1 MRVHRGTDGTDTAG
15 CEEYH
20 AAWEGGHV
28 DDGKKLGRS
37 GEGDGKER
45 LCGEVN
51 SSELWGT
58 VDIDRVLI
66 QSVMSKE
73 TYFIEND
80 GASNNQLAALIPALL
95 QKQGVDPTT
104 LLAMMGGGGFGGGM
118 GGFGGLFGLLILF
131 LFLSGGFGGFG
142 FGGGFGGFGRG
153 GFVPNQIN
161 NDANTG
167 IILQAL
173 ERNGVNINNLAT
185 ALGTSKDAI
194 MTAINGLSREICN
207 FSNQTGMQTNQIIT
221 ALLQGNNALTSQIAG
236 CCCDLKGLIAQLGC
250 NIEKT
255 IMSEGSNTRAEI
267 AAARNDIKEGQR
279 AAEMREM
286 QREIDAL
293 RESKSDLKTKLALK
307 EQNDFVQ
314 ATLNAGLQPVYGALQ
329 KLQSDID
336 GVKCKMP
343 PTVPVQWP
351 QLKAYN
357 PDAAAAAA
365 WAAQQYNNDCGC

>member
-1 MRVHRGTDGTDTAG
+1 
-15 CEEYH
+15 
-20 AAWEGGHV
+20 
-28 DDGKKLGRS
+28 
-37 GEGDGKER
+37 
-45 LCGEVN
+45 
-51 SSELWGT
+51 
-58 VDIDRVLI
+58 
-66 QSVMSKE
+66 MSKE

-80 GASNNQLAALIPALL
+80 GGSNNQLAALIPALL

-131 LFLSGGFGGFG
+131 LFLSGGFGGYG

-153 GFVPNQIN
+153 FGGGFIPNQIN

-173 ERNGVNINNLAT
+173 ERNGVNINNIAT

-221 ALLQGNNALTSQIAG
+221 ALLQGNNALTSQIAS

-255 IMSEGSNTRAEI
+255 IIGEGSATRAEI

-279 AAEMREM
+279 AQEMREM

-307 EQNDFVQ
+307 DQNDFVQ
-314 ATLNAGLQPVYGALQ
+314 ASLNAGLQPLYGALQ
-329 KLQSDID
+329 KLQSDVD
-336 GVKCKMP
+336 GLKCKMP

>member
-1 MRVHRGTDGTDTAG
+1 
-15 CEEYH
+15 
-20 AAWEGGHV
+20 
-28 DDGKKLGRS
+28 
-37 GEGDGKER
+37 
-45 LCGEVN
+45 
-51 SSELWGT
+51 
-58 VDIDRVLI
+58 
-66 QSVMSKE
+66 
-73 TYFIEND
+73 
-80 GASNNQLAALIPALL
+80 
-95 QKQGVDPTT
+95 
-104 LLAMMGGGGFGGGM
+104 M

-142 FGGGFGGFGRG
+142 FGGGFGGFNRG
-153 GFVPNQIN
+153 FGGSFIPNMVN

-194 MTAINGLSREICN
+194 MTALNGLSREICN

-221 ALLQGNNALTSQIAG
+221 ALLQGNNALTSQIAS
-236 CCCDLKGLIAQLGC
+236 CCCDMKSLIQQLGC
-250 NIEKT
+250 GIEKT
-255 IMSEGSNTRAEI
+255 IMGEGSATRAEI

-286 QREIDAL
+286 QREIDSL

-307 EQNDFVQ
+307 DQNDFVQ
-314 ATLNAGLQPVYGALQ
+314 ATMNAGLQPIYQMLQ
-329 KLQSDID
+329 KLQGDID

-351 QLKAYN
+351 QLRAYN

-365 WAAQQYNNDCGC
+365 WAAQQYGNNDCGC

>member
-1 MRVHRGTDGTDTAG
+1 
-15 CEEYH
+15 
-20 AAWEGGHV
+20 
-28 DDGKKLGRS
+28 
-37 GEGDGKER
+37 
-45 LCGEVN
+45 
-51 SSELWGT
+51 
-58 VDIDRVLI
+58 
-66 QSVMSKE
+66 MSKE

-80 GASNNQLAALIPALL
+80 GGGSNQLAALIPALL
-95 QKQGVDPTT
+95 QRQGIDPTT
-104 LLAMMGGGGFGGGM
+104 LLAISGGGFGGGM

-131 LFLSGGFGGFG
+131 WFMSGFGGGGFG
-142 FGGGFGGFGRG
+142 FGGGFGRG

-167 IILQAL
+167 ILLQAL
-173 ERNGVNINNLAT
+173 ERNGVNINNIAT

-194 MTAINGLSREICN
+194 MAALNGLSREICN

-221 ALLQGNNALTSQIAG
+221 QLLNGNNAISSQIAG
-236 CCCDLKGLIAQLGC
+236 CCCDLKGLLQQLGC

-255 IMSEGSNTRAEI
+255 IMGEGSATRAEI

-307 EQNDFVQ
+307 DQNDFVQ
-314 ATLNAGLQPVYGALQ
+314 ATINAGLQPLYGALQ

-336 GVKCKMP
+336 SVKCKMP
-343 PTVPVQWP
+343 PTVNVPYP
-351 QLKAYN
+351 NLKAYN
-357 PDAAAAAA
+357 PEAAYAAQ
-365 WAAQQYNNDCGC
+365 WAQQYANKDCGC

>member
-1 MRVHRGTDGTDTAG
+1 
-15 CEEYH
+15 
-20 AAWEGGHV
+20 
-28 DDGKKLGRS
+28 
-37 GEGDGKER
+37 
-45 LCGEVN
+45 
-51 SSELWGT
+51 
-58 VDIDRVLI
+58 
-66 QSVMSKE
+66 MSKE

-80 GASNNQLAALIPALL
+80 GGSNNQLAALIPALL

-104 LLAMMGGGGFGGGM
+104 LLALSGGGIGGGM

-131 LFLSGGFGGFG
+131 LFLSGGFGGYG
-142 FGGGFGGFGRG
+142 FGGGFGRGFGG
-153 GFVPNQIN
+153 GFIPNQIN

-173 ERNGVNINNLAT
+173 ERNGVNINNIAT

-221 ALLQGNNALTSQIAG
+221 ALLQGNNALTSQIAS

-255 IMSEGSNTRAEI
+255 IIGEGSATRAEI

-279 AAEMREM
+279 AQEMREM

-307 EQNDFVQ
+307 DQNDFVQ
-314 ATLNAGLQPVYGALQ
+314 ASLNAGLQPLYGALQ
-329 KLQSDID
+329 KLQSDVD
-336 GVKCKMP
+336 GLKCKMP

>member
-1 MRVHRGTDGTDTAG
+1 
-15 CEEYH
+15 
-20 AAWEGGHV
+20 
-28 DDGKKLGRS
+28 
-37 GEGDGKER
+37 
-45 LCGEVN
+45 
-51 SSELWGT
+51 
-58 VDIDRVLI
+58 
-66 QSVMSKE
+66 MSKE

-80 GASNNQLAALIPALL
+80 GGSNNQLAALIPALL

-104 LLAMMGGGGFGGGM
+104 LLAIMGGGGFGGGM

-131 LFLSGGFGGFG
+131 LFLSGGFGGYGFGGGMGGFGRG
-142 FGGGFGGFGRG
+142 FGGGFI
-153 GFVPNQIN
+153 PNQIN

-173 ERNGVNINNLAT
+173 ERNGVNINNIAT

-194 MTAINGLSREICN
+194 MAAINGLSREICN
-207 FSNQTGMQTNQIIT
+207 FSNQTGMQTNQIIQQL
-221 ALLQGNNALTSQIAG
+221 AAGNNALTSQIAN
-236 CCCDLKGLIAQLGC
+236 CCCDLKSLLQQLGC

-279 AAEMREM
+279 AQEMREM

-307 EQNDFVQ
+307 DQNDFVQ
-314 ATLNAGLQPVYGALQ
+314 ATINAGLQPLYGALQ
-329 KLQSDID
+329 KLQSDVD
-336 GVKCKMP
+336 GMKCKMP

>member
-1 MRVHRGTDGTDTAG
+1 
-15 CEEYH
+15 
-20 AAWEGGHV
+20 
-28 DDGKKLGRS
+28 
-37 GEGDGKER
+37 
-45 LCGEVN
+45 
-51 SSELWGT
+51 
-58 VDIDRVLI
+58 
-66 QSVMSKE
+66 MSKE

-80 GASNNQLAALIPALL
+80 GGSNNQLAALIPALL
-95 QKQGVDPTT
+95 QRQGIDPTT
-104 LLAMMGGGGFGGGM
+104 LLAMSSGGFGGGM

-131 LFLSGGFGGFG
+131 LFLTGGFGGYG

-153 GFVPNQIN
+153 FIPNQIN

-173 ERNGVNINNLAT
+173 ERNGVGINNLAT

-194 MTAINGLSREICN
+194 MTALNGLSREICS

-279 AAEMREM
+279 AQEMREM

-307 EQNDFVQ
+307 DQNDFVQ
-314 ATLNAGLQPVYGALQ
+314 ATINAGLQPLYGAIQ

-336 GVKCKMP
+336 GVKCKLP

-351 QLKAYN
+351 HLRAYS
-357 PDAAAAAA
+357 PDAAVAAQ
-365 WAAQQYNNDCGC
+365 WAAQQYANSDCGC

>member
-1 MRVHRGTDGTDTAG
+1 MG
-15 CEEYH
+15 
-20 AAWEGGHV
+20 
-28 DDGKKLGRS
+28 
-37 GEGDGKER
+37 
-45 LCGEVN
+45 VN
-51 SSELWGT
+51 YADLWGT

-66 QSVMSKE
+66 QLVMSKE

-80 GASNNQLAALIPALL
+80 GANNQLAALIPALL
-95 QKQGVDPTT
+95 QRQGIDPTT
-104 LLAMMGGGGFGGGM
+104 LLAMSGGFGGGM

-131 LFLSGGFGGFG
+131 LFLTGGFGGYG

-153 GFVPNQIN
+153 FGGGFIPNQIN

-173 ERNGVNINNLAT
+173 ERNGVGINNLAT

-194 MTAINGLSREICN
+194 MTALNGLSREICN

-279 AAEMREM
+279 AQEMREM

-307 EQNDFVQ
+307 DQNDFVQ
-314 ATLNAGLQPVYGALQ
+314 ATINAGLQPLYGAIQ
-329 KLQSDID
+329 KLQSDVD
-336 GVKCKMP
+336 GLKCKMP

-365 WAAQQYNNDCGC
+365 WAAQQYSNNDCNC

>member
-1 MRVHRGTDGTDTAG
+1 
-15 CEEYH
+15 
-20 AAWEGGHV
+20 
-28 DDGKKLGRS
+28 
-37 GEGDGKER
+37 
-45 LCGEVN
+45 
-51 SSELWGT
+51 
-58 VDIDRVLI
+58 
-66 QSVMSKE
+66 MSKE

-80 GASNNQLAALIPALL
+80 GGSNNQLAALIPALL
-95 QKQGVDPTT
+95 QRQGIDPTT
-104 LLAMMGGGGFGGGM
+104 LLAMSGGGFGGGM

-131 LFLSGGFGGFG
+131 LFLTGGFGGYG
-142 FGGGFGGFGRG
+142 FGGGLGGFGRG
-153 GFVPNQIN
+153 FIPNQIN

-173 ERNGVNINNLAT
+173 ERNGVGINNIAT

-194 MTAINGLSREICN
+194 MTAINGLSREICS

-279 AAEMREM
+279 AQEMREM

-307 EQNDFVQ
+307 DQNDFVQ
-314 ATLNAGLQPVYGALQ
+314 ATINAGLQPLYGAIQ

-336 GVKCKMP
+336 GVKCKLP

-351 QLKAYN
+351 HLRAYS
-357 PDAAAAAA
+357 PDAAVAAQ
-365 WAAQQYNNDCGC
+365 WAAQQYANSDCGC

>member
-1 MRVHRGTDGTDTAG
+1 
-15 CEEYH
+15 
-20 AAWEGGHV
+20 
-28 DDGKKLGRS
+28 
-37 GEGDGKER
+37 
-45 LCGEVN
+45 
-51 SSELWGT
+51 
-58 VDIDRVLI
+58 
-66 QSVMSKE
+66 MSKE

-80 GASNNQLAALIPALL
+80 GGNNQLAALIPALL
-95 QKQGVDPTT
+95 QKQGIDPTA
-104 LLAMMGGGGFGGGM
+104 LLAMSGGLGGGL

-131 LFLSGGFGGFG
+131 ALFGGGFGGFG

-173 ERNGVNINNLAT
+173 ERNGVGINNIAT
-185 ALGTSKDAI
+185 ALGTSKDVI
-194 MTAINGLSREICN
+194 ITAINSLSREICN

-221 ALLQGNNALTSQIAG
+221 SLLQGNNALTSQIAS

-255 IMSEGSNTRAEI
+255 IMSEGNNTRSEI

-293 RESKSDLKTKLALK
+293 RETKSDLKTKLALK
-307 EQNDFVQ
+307 DQNDFVQ
-314 ATLNAGLQPVYGALQ
+314 ATINAGLQPLYGAVQ
-329 KLQSDID
+329 KLQSDLD
-336 GVKCKMP
+336 GLKCKMP
-343 PTVPVQWP
+343 PTVNVPYP
-351 QLKAYN
+351 QLKAFN
-357 PDAAAAAA
+357 ADAAFAAQ
-365 WAAQQYNNDCGC
+365 WAQQYANRDCGC

>member
-1 MRVHRGTDGTDTAG
+1 
-15 CEEYH
+15 
-20 AAWEGGHV
+20 
-28 DDGKKLGRS
+28 
-37 GEGDGKER
+37 
-45 LCGEVN
+45 
-51 SSELWGT
+51 
-58 VDIDRVLI
+58 
-66 QSVMSKE
+66 MSKE

-80 GASNNQLAALIPALL
+80 GGSNNQLAALIPALL
-95 QKQGVDPTT
+95 QRQGIDPTT
-104 LLAMMGGGGFGGGM
+104 LLAMSGGGFGGGM

-131 LFLSGGFGGFG
+131 LFLTGGFGGYG
-142 FGGGFGGFGRG
+142 FGGGFGGSGRG
-153 GFVPNQIN
+153 FIPNQIN

-173 ERNGVNINNLAT
+173 ERNGVGINNIAT

-279 AAEMREM
+279 AQEMREM

-307 EQNDFVQ
+307 DQNDFVQ
-314 ATLNAGLQPVYGALQ
+314 ATINAGLQPLYGAIQ

-336 GVKCKMP
+336 GVKCKLP

-351 QLKAYN
+351 HLRAYS
-357 PDAAAAAA
+357 PDAAVAAQ
-365 WAAQQYNNDCGC
+365 WAAQQYANSDCGC

>member
-1 MRVHRGTDGTDTAG
+1 
-15 CEEYH
+15 
-20 AAWEGGHV
+20 
-28 DDGKKLGRS
+28 
-37 GEGDGKER
+37 
-45 LCGEVN
+45 
-51 SSELWGT
+51 
-58 VDIDRVLI
+58 
-66 QSVMSKE
+66 MSKE

-80 GASNNQLAALIPALL
+80 GGGNNQLATLIPALL
-95 QKQGVDPTT
+95 QRQGIDPTT
-104 LLAMMGGGGFGGGM
+104 LLAISGGGFGGGM

-131 LFLSGGFGGFG
+131 WFMSGFGGGGFG
-142 FGGGFGGFGRG
+142 FGGGFGRG

-173 ERNGVNINNLAT
+173 ERNGVNINNIAT

-194 MTAINGLSREICN
+194 MAALNGLSREICN

-221 ALLQGNNALTSQIAG
+221 QLLQGNNAISSQIAG
-236 CCCDLKGLIAQLGC
+236 CCCDLKGLLQQLGC

-255 IMSEGSNTRAEI
+255 IMGEGSATRAEI

-307 EQNDFVQ
+307 DQNDFVQ
-314 ATLNAGLQPVYGALQ
+314 ATINAGLQPLYGALQ

-336 GVKCKMP
+336 SVKCKMP
-343 PTVPVQWP
+343 PTVNVPYP
-351 QLKAYN
+351 HLKAFN
-357 PDAAAAAA
+357 ADAAFAAQ
-365 WAAQQYNNDCGC
+365 WAQQYANKDCGC

>member
-1 MRVHRGTDGTDTAG
+1 
-15 CEEYH
+15 
-20 AAWEGGHV
+20 
-28 DDGKKLGRS
+28 
-37 GEGDGKER
+37 
-45 LCGEVN
+45 
-51 SSELWGT
+51 
-58 VDIDRVLI
+58 
-66 QSVMSKE
+66 MSKE

-80 GASNNQLAALIPALL
+80 GGGSNQLAALIPALL
-95 QKQGVDPTT
+95 QRQGIDPTT
-104 LLAMMGGGGFGGGM
+104 LLAISGGGFGGGM

-131 LFLSGGFGGFG
+131 WFMSGFGGGGFG
-142 FGGGFGGFGRG
+142 FGGGFGRG

-173 ERNGVNINNLAT
+173 ERNGVNINNIAT

-194 MTAINGLSREICN
+194 MAAINGLSREICN
-207 FSNQTGMQTNQIIT
+207 FSNQTGMQTNQIIQQL
-221 ALLQGNNALTSQIAG
+221 AAGNNALTSQIAN
-236 CCCDLKGLIAQLGC
+236 CCCDMKSLLQQLGC
-250 NIEKT
+250 TIEKT
-255 IMSEGSNTRAEI
+255 IMGEGSATRAEI

-307 EQNDFVQ
+307 DQNDFVQ
-314 ATLNAGLQPVYGALQ
+314 ATINAGLQPLYGAIQ
-329 KLQSDID
+329 KLQGDVD
-336 GVKCKMP
+336 GLKCKMP